1 MISPF
6 AELLV
11 LEDEFLLG
19 NADSV
24 EFRLNC
30 YGQWKVEADC
40 AYAQVGD
47 VKLYVKPL
55 NWKWQGAAAEP
66 MMDGEHRPVWQLRA
80 PYQEARGA
88 KLVTAVWME
97 RQNQIHIC
105 EQETAWEF
113 SGAEEIFYLDK

>member
-40 AYAQVGD
+40 AYA
-47 VKLYVKPL
+47 
-55 NWKWQGAAAEP
+55 KWG
-66 MMDGEHRPVWQLRA
+66 M
-80 PYQEARGA
+80 
-88 KLVTAVWME
+88 
-97 RQNQIHIC
+97 
-105 EQETAWEF
+105 
-113 SGAEEIFYLDK
+113 